1 MLRGDYMRKRYLW
14 GILLLLLFVP
24 VSVYAGTRTVEGS
37 TTGRYYNE
45 VWGIW
50 SEKPISVYVDEKGN
64 TYIEGGEGLLYAR
77 GILYPGERHKFI
89 ELLRKGIKWAETA
102 RKEQLEITK
111 NLGSFMKER
120 SYGDKYGIKLTFFSA
135 NKGNQTDVILD
146 IVDFDNIFNTITLYL
161 NPSQVKELIEL
172 LEKVPQTL
180 KELKEHE
187 QKSKTLLK

>member
-1 MLRGDYMRKRYLW
+1 MRKYCHR
-14 GILLLLLFVP
+14 GLLLLLLLLPTVA
-24 VSVYAGTRTVEGS
+24 YAGTRIGEGS

-45 VWGIW
+45 VWKIW
-50 SEKPISVYVDEKGN
+50 SEEPISVYVDEKGN
-64 TYIEGGEGLLYAR
+64 TYIEGGEGLIYAR
-77 GILYPGERHKFI
+77 GILYAGERQKFI
-89 ELLRKGIKWAETA
+89 ELLRKGIKWAETV

-146 IVDFDNIFNTITLYL
+146 IVDFDNTFDTITLYL
-161 NPSQVKELIEL
+161 NPSQAQELIKL

-180 KELKEHE
+180 KDLKEYE
-187 QKSKTLLK
+187 KKSKTLLK

>member
-1 MLRGDYMRKRYLW
+1 MRKYCHR
-14 GILLLLLFVP
+14 GLLLLLLLLPTVA
-24 VSVYAGTRTVEGS
+24 YAGTRIVEGS

-45 VWGIW
+45 VWKIW
-50 SEKPISVYVDEKGN
+50 SEEPISVYVDEKGN
-64 TYIEGGEGLLYAR
+64 TYIEGGEGLIYAR
-77 GILYPGERHKFI
+77 GILYAGERQKFI

-146 IVDFDNIFNTITLYL
+146 IVDVYKRQGDILISTAGTAGIECIWRNVK
-161 NPSQVKELIEL
+161 NPQEVQRILRSL
-172 LEKVPQTL
+172 LDAIRKN
-180 KELKEHE
+180 
-187 QKSKTLLK
+187 